1 MCMCVCLISR
11 NRCFPHAMLR
21 SFYLLLLIFVTMLL
35 MMLIVSLQLTFFQ
48 FVCRGAFLVCS
59 NGLYIYI
66 YIYISRWTR
75 RPLPPHPKL
84 LFCTRLCDCASV
96 CLETMCSCPSFNV
109 TSQEHELAAVD
120 LGVLGSTQ
128 RCVDASCLT
137 WVSFINISGSVWEL
151 GIGPCGAFEMGMEPD
166 HFGAFPPESVH
177 DENLDF
183 NMDTLHKNPSP
194 ATAAEATV
202 HALDFMAW
210 LVHLVHM

>member
-1 MCMCVCLISR
+1 MLSSCNVEELLPAPADLRDHAADDAHCVT
-11 NRCFPHAMLR
+11 AA
-21 SFYLLLLIFVTMLL
+21 YLFSVLFAEVPSWS
-35 MMLIVSLQLTFFQ
+35 VPR
-48 FVCRGAFLVCS
+48 V
-59 NGLYIYI
+59 YI

-151 GIGPCGAFEMGMEPD
+151 GVGPCGAFEMGMEPD

-183 NMDTLHKNPSP
+183 NMDTLHNNPSP